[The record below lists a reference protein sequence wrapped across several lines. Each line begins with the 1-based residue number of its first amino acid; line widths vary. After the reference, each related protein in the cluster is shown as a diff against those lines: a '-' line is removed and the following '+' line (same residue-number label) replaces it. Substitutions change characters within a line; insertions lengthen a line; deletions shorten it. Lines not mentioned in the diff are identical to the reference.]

1 MHHRGKDGA
10 KRGVIVEGKR
20 EQSKERRL
28 AVLGP
33 LVLAADLVFLLG
45 GEIVLDI
52 ERLADL
58 VGGLSLDHIRDR
70 LATDVEESLDVEI
83 VGRLEHS

>member
-1 MHHRGKDGA
+1 MYDAQRGKGA
-10 KRGVIVEGKR
+10 
-20 EQSKERRL
+20 RRL

-33 LVLAADLVFLLG
+33 LVLAADLLLLLG

-58 VGGLSLDHIRDR
+58 IRRFALDHVRDS
-70 LATDVEESLDVEI
+70 LAADIEEGLDIKVVGSLRI
-83 VGRLEHS
+83 C